1 MKSAYELA
9 MERLQQQAPS
19 KSLTDAQKAELADL
33 ESLFKSRIAQVEI
46 EIGDEIQA
54 AQASE
59 DYAKMDELRARL
71 TAQRARLEE
80 EKDALKDR
88 VREGRR

>member
-19 KSLTDAQKAELADL
+19 KPLTEAQKAELADL
-33 ESLFKSRIAQVEI
+33 ESLFKSRIAQLEI
-46 EIGDEIQA
+46 EIGDEIQS

-59 DYAKMDELRARL
+59 DFAQVDELRARL
-71 TAQRARLEE
+71 TTQKARLEE
-80 EKDALKDR
+80 EKDARKER
-88 VREGRR
+88 VRDARK

>member
-19 KSLTDAQKAELADL
+19 KPLTEAQKAELADL
-33 ESLFKSRIAQVEI
+33 ESLFKSRIAQLEI
-46 EIGDEIQA
+46 EIGDEIQS

-59 DYAKMDELRARL
+59 DYAQVDELRARL
-71 TAQRARLEE
+71 TTQKARLEE
-80 EKDALKDR
+80 EKDARKEN
-88 VREGRR
+88 VRKARK